1 MDFENFKE
9 QFTEDVGNA
18 LSERGIDAAVTTN
31 TVEKMNESY
40 EALTITPEGSH
51 VGVNLNMDRFF
62 EAYENGVSYDEVL
75 SKATDVAEQ
84 GIKESP
90 AVDIASLTNYDIMKE
105 KLAMEVVSIEANAD
119 LLNKIP
125 HQQIEDM
132 AVIYRCVLTS
142 GEEGMSSVVVTNAM
156 LNTFGVTAEQLHAD
170 AMENAPE
177 IKPAVIKGMT
187 EVMQE
192 MMGDDFASIGF
203 DINPADEVMYVATVP
218 DKVHGAGV
226 IAYQDF
232 MDQAAERLGG
242 DFFVLPSSIH
252 EVLLVRDDG
261 QSNFHDLEAMVQ
273 EVILIMKKMNI
284 KSKLVRVAAIA
295 SAFFIGATPLT
306 AFAQA
311 NPETE
316 AVEVEVLEKDVIT
329 DTEET
334 EVEAEIPY
342 HYTVNEDGSIVFSFN
357 GEEYTYGA
365 EADPTGK
372 VVTGGSRLNVRTGAG
387 MDYEIID
394 QLCPGE
400 EVSVIGTEGDW
411 YQIIVPA
418 KTGYSGV

>member
-1 MDFENFKE
+1 M
-9 QFTEDVGNA
+9 
-18 LSERGIDAAVTTN
+18 
-31 TVEKMNESY
+31 KM
-40 EALTITPEGSH
+40 
-51 VGVNLNMDRFF
+51 
-62 EAYENGVSYDEVL
+62 
-75 SKATDVAEQ
+75 
-84 GIKESP
+84 
-90 AVDIASLTNYDIMKE
+90 MK
-105 KLAMEVVSIEANAD
+105 
-119 LLNKIP
+119 
-125 HQQIEDM
+125 
-132 AVIYRCVLTS
+132 
-142 GEEGMSSVVVTNAM
+142 
-156 LNTFGVTAEQLHAD
+156 
-170 AMENAPE
+170 
-177 IKPAVIKGMT
+177 
-187 EVMQE
+187 
-192 MMGDDFASIGF
+192 
-203 DINPADEVMYVATVP
+203 
-218 DKVHGAGV
+218 
-226 IAYQDF
+226 
-232 MDQAAERLGG
+232 
-242 DFFVLPSSIH
+242 
-252 EVLLVRDDG
+252 VR
-261 QSNFHDLEAMVQ
+261 
-273 EVILIMKKMNI
+273 ILIMKKMNI

-418 KTGYSGV
+418 KTGYVHSDYLQVLESATNETDAALLQMFMMMFMDSMNNAGDVNYALTPDGNMNLIDDYGSATKAGKQFITLTTKSGNYFYLIIDRDDKGTETVHFLNLVDERDLLSLMEEEEVNEYLGTEEETAEPEEPVTEDKLEEPVEEEPKKEFNTSILIIFPIAGVAIIGGYIFMKKKKNQPKRPAVDPDADYTEDEDDYLADILENEDEPIEEEEE

>member
-1 MDFENFKE
+1 
-9 QFTEDVGNA
+9 
-18 LSERGIDAAVTTN
+18 
-31 TVEKMNESY
+31 
-40 EALTITPEGSH
+40 
-51 VGVNLNMDRFF
+51 
-62 EAYENGVSYDEVL
+62 
-75 SKATDVAEQ
+75 
-84 GIKESP
+84 
-90 AVDIASLTNYDIMKE
+90 
-105 KLAMEVVSIEANAD
+105 
-119 LLNKIP
+119 
-125 HQQIEDM
+125 
-132 AVIYRCVLTS
+132 
-142 GEEGMSSVVVTNAM
+142 
-156 LNTFGVTAEQLHAD
+156 
-170 AMENAPE
+170 
-177 IKPAVIKGMT
+177 
-187 EVMQE
+187 
-192 MMGDDFASIGF
+192 
-203 DINPADEVMYVATVP
+203 
-218 DKVHGAGV
+218 
-226 IAYQDF
+226 
-232 MDQAAERLGG
+232 
-242 DFFVLPSSIH
+242 
-252 EVLLVRDDG
+252 
-261 QSNFHDLEAMVQ
+261 
-273 EVILIMKKMNI
+273 MKKMNI

-418 KTGYSGV
+418 KTGYVHSDYLQVLESASNETDAALLQMFMMMFMDSMNNAGDVNYALTPDGNMNLIDDYGSATKAGKQFITLTTKTSYGKSSEIIQCNTKDAAADELAKRIGGQSRSAFADDPIQREFDVISDQYIAQAKPPLKCVNKTVRTQMKATFEAAKKYGRKVYYQFEGIPSQEVLDKLYEYSERYGVEVIIDTEPLGVLN